1 MTKEE
6 LTEFR
11 RLQWDV
17 QDLKKRIDW
26 HNEERKE
33 LMQEK
38 KQLLKRIRETEKKYD
53 GSPKKKNK

>member
-17 QDLKKRIDW
+17 QDLKKRFEW

-38 KQLLKRIRETEKKYD
+38 KELLKRIRETEKKYD
-53 GSPKKKNK
+53 RSPKKKNK